1 MASWLI
7 AMEMTK
13 IHSLQGPFPSLNVN
27 PYLPVSTVFPIRRPC
42 VLHLI
47 HVIVKKVK
55 FNYD

>member
-47 HVIVKKVK
+47 HVIVK
-55 FNYD
+55 